1 MRSSQSR
8 STTKKTTKAKAAN
21 VTPIAFSA
29 DMAALQGNALRA
41 CNLLKAMANPA
52 RLMVLCQIAH
62 GEKSVGELE
71 RAVGLSQSGLSQHLA
86 VLRGRKLVTTRR
98 DAQTIYYSLAS
109 AEAAT
114 VMATLHDM
122 YCRKSG
128 TQPAVRLRAKAA

>member
-52 RLMVLCQIAH
+52 RLMVLAIAH